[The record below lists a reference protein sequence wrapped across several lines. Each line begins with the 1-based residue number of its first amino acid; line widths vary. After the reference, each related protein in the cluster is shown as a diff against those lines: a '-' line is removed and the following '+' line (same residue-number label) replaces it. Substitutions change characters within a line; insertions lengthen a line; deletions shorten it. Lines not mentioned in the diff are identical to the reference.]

1 MIGKRP
7 NLVRTSSEMSGS
19 QDSLLNVLEVELI
32 FGSFGQYQHEFIR
45 DIKGSALH
53 TTPDGLLMLAPI
65 LKYIKSL
72 QFNINGAM
80 ISYLSP
86 LRDIYTYVGNDP
98 LSGDATMPLPE
109 VLNNK
114 ITLRCR
120 WRSGHDASLD
130 SSTNSLYDDD
140 SRDSAGACKRTKER
154 KIGFII
160 EKVARWRNLYN
171 GVQNSRGETIR
182 LTLEEAATQVGISKK
197 SLDDYLLQ
205 LRFGR
210 KYGFNFQEHR
220 NDKVGMLRTYVKKY
234 KKMQSDIE
242 KLKSSES
249 LSSEL
254 KESISQTGTTQCR
267 DPKKCCIPS
276 ADAFKLPS
284 HISQQEIRKLLAIP
298 NPLL

>member
-1 MIGKRP
+1 MISKGHD
-7 NLVRTSSEMSGS
+7 LVRTSSEMSAS
-19 QDSLLNVLEVELI
+19 HESVLPTLEVELVY
-32 FGSFGQYQHEFIR
+32 GSFGQYERDLIK

-53 TTPDGLLMLAPI
+53 TTPDGLLMLAPV

-86 LRDIYTYVGNDP
+86 SRQIYTYVGNDP
-98 LSGDATMPLPE
+98 LPGDASMPLSD
-109 VLNNK
+109 VIGNK
-114 ITLRCR
+114 LTLRCR
-120 WRSGHDASLD
+120 WRSRQDAPLD
-130 SSTNSLYDDD
+130 SSTMSLYDDD
-140 SRDSAGACKRTKER
+140 SKDSGRGSKRTKER

-171 GVQNSRGETIR
+171 GVQNSRGDTIR

-220 NDKVGMLRTYVKKY
+220 NDKVGLLRTYVKKY
-234 KKMQSDIE
+234 KKIQTDLD
-242 KLKSSES
+242 KLKPGEPMNE
-249 LSSEL
+249 EL
-254 KESISQTGTTQCR
+254 QQAIKQTGTNQCR
-267 DPKKCCIPS
+267 EKKRCCVPS
-276 ADAFKLPS
+276 ADSFKLPS
-284 HISQQEIRKLLAIP
+284 HISQQEIKRLLASP
-298 NPLL
+298 N

>member
-1 MIGKRP
+1 MIGKGLD
-7 NLVRTSSEMSGS
+7 LVRTSSEMSGS
-19 QDSLLNVLEVELI
+19 HEIHLNSLEVELI
-32 FGSFGQYQHEFIR
+32 FGSFGQYEKELIR

-80 ISYLSP
+80 ISYFSP
-86 LRDIYTYVGNDP
+86 LRQIYTYVGNDP
-98 LSGDATMPLPE
+98 LPGDATMPLQD
-109 VLNNK
+109 VLSNK

-120 WRSGHDASLD
+120 WRSRQDVSLD
-130 SSTNSLYDDD
+130 SSTMSLYDDD
-140 SRDSAGACKRTKER
+140 SKDSARGSKRTKER

-220 NDKVGMLRTYVKKY
+220 NDKVGLLRTYVKKY
-234 KKMQSDIE
+234 KKIQSDLE
-242 KLKSSES
+242 KLKSPEL

-254 KESISQTGTTQCR
+254 QLSIRQTGTTQCR
-267 DPKKCCIPS
+267 DPKKCCVPS

-284 HISQQEIRKLLAIP
+284 HISQQEIKRLLASP
-298 NPLL
+298 N